1 MTLNSKQERAIYL
14 LTAGISPITVVQEL
28 EITNDILQGWL
39 QHPEFIQALNTHKQV
54 CREANRNRLEYLFGR
69 ALNALDEV
77 LKTGTAA
84 EKLQAV
90 QLLMDKFDLT
100 PAVAKSEPSVSAP
113 SPVTAAAPETAV
125 VQQPSST
132 APQAVTTHAAEE
144 EDDAPQFINPMQPV
158 EENLPFEHEVLSEVD
173 ETILEECL
181 DDLQFYINGDM
192 ILEKAKVRL
201 SPIINPAHLTQ
212 ANAAKLLPAVIKQ
225 VNANQVKH
233 IFTVKT

>member
-100 PAVAKSEPSVSAP
+100 PAVAKSETSVSAP
-113 SPVTAAAPETAV
+113 LPVTAAAPETAGE
-125 VQQPSST
+125 QQAASA
-132 APQAVTTHAAEE
+132 APQTVIANVAE

>member
-100 PAVAKSEPSVSAP
+100 PAVAKSETSVSAP
-113 SPVTAAAPETAV
+113 LPVTAAAPETAGE
-125 VQQPSST
+125 QQAASATPQTVT
-132 APQAVTTHAAEE
+132 ANVAE

-225 VNANQVKH
+225 VNANQVNH